1 MAELRERKRIRK
13 RDGTE
18 EFIKIYSTPEE
29 VGVPRK
35 KIKLKNGSFGYI
47 GLTKLLGSPKASSKR
62 IKIRDDIY
70 AELKEIA
77 TLTGVVSYK
86 ATRDETSETVILN
99 YSTEVLA

>member
-1 MAELRERKRIRK
+1 MAELIKRKRIRK

-35 KIKLKNGSFGYI
+35 KIKFEDGSFGYI
-47 GLTKLLGSPKASSKR
+47 GLTKSLGSPKASSKR
-62 IKIRDDIY
+62 IKIGDVIY
-70 AELKEIA
+70 AELKEVA

-86 ATRDETSETVILN
+86 VTRDETNESVNLN

>member
-29 VGVPRK
+29 VGAPRK
-35 KIKLKNGSFGYI
+35 KIKFKNGSFGYI
-47 GLTKLLGSPKASSKR
+47 GLTKSLGSPKASSKR
-62 IKIRDDIY
+62 IKIGDVIY
-70 AELKEIA
+70 AELKEVA
-77 TLTGVVSYK
+77 TLTDVVSYK
-86 ATRDETSETVILN
+86 VTRDETNESVNLN